1 MQMTLSAEE
10 SSAFIPGIA
19 AILCRCGE
27 DTSGFFNRGLT
38 KTEECAIVYL
48 FNKYTI
54 AQRRRGVDIIISSN
68 TNMPIYEQIT
78 SQIKAMIMSGTLNT
92 GDPIPSMRALAKSL
106 HVSVITVQK
115 AYEDLQRDGFIE
127 TTVGRGQLRIGPQQ
141 GFLSGGAAAP
151 GPRRTLR
158 RRPASARQSGI
169 PLEKLVEL
177 LTLFYQEGP

>member
-1 MQMTLSAEE
+1 MTISAEE

-38 KTEECAIVYL
+38 KAEECAILYL

-78 SQIKAMIMSGTLNT
+78 SQIKAMIISGTLNT
-92 GDPIPSMRALAKSL
+92 
-106 HVSVITVQK
+106 
-115 AYEDLQRDGFIE
+115 
-127 TTVGRGQLRIGPQQ
+127 
-141 GFLSGGAAAP
+141 
-151 GPRRTLR
+151 
-158 RRPASARQSGI
+158 
-169 PLEKLVEL
+169 
-177 LTLFYQEGP
+177 